1 MQWKL
6 FWNTIVRKGTVYWLL
21 YWLCGSVVT
30 QKRCFL
36 YIFSLRCLKIDYLLV
51 CIAEKREK
59 ICMTSR
65 NWITFNL
72 KFHILALS
80 TGKINCFQYTLQMKD
95 RWESNINV
103 WFRFMY
109 SQKWNC
115 TALLF
120 PKQNINVLA
129 PNFHIH
135 VSVSNLYISRIG
147 LRILLQPNR
156 QTDPGNI

>member
-1 MQWKL
+1 MFFYIAMFKNRL
-6 FWNTIVRKGTVYWLL
+6 STRLYRKKEG
-21 YWLCGSVVT
+21 
-30 QKRCFL
+30 
-36 YIFSLRCLKIDYLLV
+36 
-51 CIAEKREK
+51 K
-59 ICMTSR
+59 ICKTSK
-65 NWITFNL
+65 NWIIFFL

-80 TGKINCFQYTLQMKD
+80 NGKITCFQDTLQMNG

-109 SQKWNC
+109 SQKLNC
-115 TALLF
+115 MALLF
-120 PKQNINVLA
+120 PKQNNNVLA

-135 VSVSNLYISRIG
+135 VSVSDLYIPRIG